1 LIALF
6 AYLIAPYLI
15 IAVLW
20 LEIIM
25 SFGFG
30 VGDFIAV
37 SRLALDI
44 CKKFKDSSNQFKAI
58 RNE

>member
-1 LIALF
+1 LHHST
-6 AYLIAPYLI
+6 YLITSYLI

-20 LEIIM
+20 LEIM